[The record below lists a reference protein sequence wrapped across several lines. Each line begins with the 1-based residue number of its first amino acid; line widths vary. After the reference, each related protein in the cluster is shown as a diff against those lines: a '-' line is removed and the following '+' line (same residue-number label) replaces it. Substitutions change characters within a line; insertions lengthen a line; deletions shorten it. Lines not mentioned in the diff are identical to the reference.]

1 MSVNSEV
8 PNIHLALQHALLGKP
23 VNTVPPNTLQMVFVA
38 VGLNWFRKNLLRAGF
53 GDGIENFSSD
63 FRSRYVTKIRAGK
76 ILKFSQHTPQF
87 YHGGTKIT
95 GRVGGVKNGDS
106 ETERSLVHSYAHG
119 PQRPLLDFLGP
130 KVVGPG
136 IRGSARR
143 IFF

>member
-1 MSVNSEV
+1 
-8 PNIHLALQHALLGKP
+8 
-23 VNTVPPNTLQMVFVA
+23 
-38 VGLNWFRKNLLRAGF
+38 
-53 GDGIENFSSD
+53 
-63 FRSRYVTKIRAGK
+63 VTKIRAGK

-136 IRGSARR
+136 IRGSVRR